1 MNRAPSKQLRRP
13 PASIKPKRSLP
24 VRILLFSLVVVIVGI
39 VCALLYF
46 YSKYSV
52 IVEAK
57 LKEGLRQYTAEIY
70 ARSYTLA
77 PARTLSRSQ
86 LEQRLKRLGYVPSA
100 SHAPRTFHTT
110 PSGLEL
116 VNERGET
123 VDVTFKQETVA
134 ALRVE
139 HRPAQRVDLEPELIS
154 SLSDSSGKKRKY
166 VSYES
171 LPDVLIKAILAAEDK
186 RFFDHSGID
195 FWRILKAGFV
205 DIRNSGVSQG
215 GSTLTQQY
223 VKNVFLTPEKRFKR
237 KFEEMCI
244 SLILETRQTKRQIFE
259 LYVNEIYLGQR
270 GPYSITGFGQAAA
283 LYFHKNVRDLTL
295 SESALLAG
303 IIPAPNRFN
312 PYRYPDK
319 AIRQRNLVLDAMEEN
334 GFITLNQ
341 KVVAKSMTL
350 NLQGETTYNYLE
362 APYFVDYVED
372 QLSQRFSREDLYKKK
387 FRIYTTLNA
396 DLQEAGF
403 EAVRE
408 GGAEIDKAL
417 AKKKVVGRP
426 QIALIALDPRTG
438 EILAMVGGRS
448 YGQSQYNRIIAAH
461 RQPGS
466 SFKPFVYAAALETPF
481 TEAPQKITPAKTY
494 VDEPFTFYFENT
506 VYSPKNF
513 GGKYLGLVNL
523 REALIH
529 SLNLATVHLAE
540 DVGYDEVVKLARR
553 AGFGDNLKPYPS
565 VALGAFEVTPL
576 ELAQGYTIFP
586 NRGLLRRTRAI
597 YRVETASGTIVEG
610 LPKFEAAIHPETA
623 YLVTS
628 FMQSVLDRGTGYGA
642 RQRGFNLPAAGKTG
656 TSNDGWF
663 VGFTPDLLCAAWVGF
678 DDNRDINL
686 MAANSAV
693 PVWAAFMKRARTLL
707 PLSGADFV
715 RPENVVTV
723 DIDPSTG
730 LLVSQRCAR
739 VTSEN
744 FILGSA
750 PITVCPENQG
760 GVLYT
765 SQMKPPDSTNAKPTS
780 H

>member
-1 MNRAPSKQLRRP
+1 
-13 PASIKPKRSLP
+13 
-24 VRILLFSLVVVIVGI
+24 VIVGAA
-39 VCALLYF
+39 CAVLYF
-46 YSKYSV
+46 YSKYSL

-70 ARSYTLA
+70 ARPYSLV
-77 PARTLSRSQ
+77 PGHSLSRSQ
-86 LEQRLKRLGYVPSA
+86 LEQRLKRLGYVES
-100 SHAPRTFHTT
+100 SNHAPRTFRAG
-110 PSGLEL
+110 SSSLEL

-123 VDVTFKQETVA
+123 VDVVFKQSAVSALIADRQA
-134 ALRVE
+134 AL
-139 HRPAQRVDLEPELIS
+139 RVDLEPELIS

-223 VKNVFLTPEKRFKR
+223 VKNIFLSPEKRFKR
-237 KFEEMCI
+237 KFEEICI
-244 SLILETRQTKRQIFE
+244 ALILETRLTKRQIFE

-283 LYFHKNVRDLTL
+283 LYFHKNVHDLTL

-312 PYRYPDK
+312 PYRYPDR
-319 AIRQRNLVLDAMEEN
+319 ALRQRNQVLDAMEEN

-341 KVVAKSMTL
+341 KVVAKSTPL
-350 NLQGETTYNYLE
+350 NLQGEITYNYLE
-362 APYFVDYVED
+362 APYFVDYIED
-372 QLSQRFSREDLYKKK
+372 QLAQRFSREELYKKK

-396 DLQEAGF
+396 DLQEAAF

-417 AKKKVVGRP
+417 AKKRVVGRP
-426 QIALIALDPRTG
+426 QMALVALDPRTG

-448 YGQSQYNRIIAAH
+448 YSQSQYNRIIAAH

-466 SFKPFVYAAALETPF
+466 SFKPFVYSAALETPF

-494 VDEPFTFYFENT
+494 IDEPYTFYFGNT

-529 SLNLATVHLAE
+529 SLNVATVRLAE
-540 DVGYDEVVKLARR
+540 EVGYDEVVKVARR
-553 AGFGDNLKPYPS
+553 AGFGENLKPYPS

-586 NRGLLRRTRAI
+586 NLGLLQRARAI
-597 YRVETASGTIVEG
+597 DRVETAGETIRENP
-610 LPKFEAAIHPETA
+610 PKPEAVIHPETA

-628 FMQSVLDRGTGYGA
+628 LMQSVLDRGTGFGA

-686 MAANSAV
+686 LAANSAV
-693 PVWAAFMKRARTLL
+693 PVWAAFMKRAQTLL
-707 PLSGADFV
+707 PLKGADFV

-730 LLVSQRCAR
+730 LLASPRCAK

-744 FILGSA
+744 FILGTA
-750 PITVCPENQG
+750 PINICPETQG
-760 GVLYT
+760 GILYT
-765 SQMKPPDSTNAKPTS
+765 SQMKPPESPSAKPTS